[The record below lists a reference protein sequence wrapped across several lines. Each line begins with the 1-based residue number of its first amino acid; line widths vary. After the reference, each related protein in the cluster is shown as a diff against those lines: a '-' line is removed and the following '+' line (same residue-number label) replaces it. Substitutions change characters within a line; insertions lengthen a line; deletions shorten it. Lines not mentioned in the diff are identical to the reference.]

1 MTGIFRVIAFAVLI
15 YAAWVV
21 FRSGAAAYQRH
32 EARKAVAASLDALP
46 EAQRR
51 PAVLALYLGYY
62 WGNVLMIPALC
73 HEKGVDLDGYAD
85 AFKARYDT
93 EHEQVRQA
101 YAKLG
106 GSERPIREAARS
118 DPTFRAAFTK
128 KLIDTESLFHRSDTL
143 ADKCHEVADKQQKVI
158 ETMSFRDLMPYPW
171 QLTGLP

>member
-1 MTGIFRVIAFAVLI
+1 MIGIFRVIAFAVLI
-15 YAAWVV
+15 YAAWAV
-21 FRSGAAAYQRH
+21 FRSGTAAYKRY

-62 WGNVLMIPALC
+62 WGNVLMIPELC

-85 AFKARYDT
+85 AFKVRYDT

-118 DPTFRAAFTK
+118 DPAFRAAVTN
-128 KLIDTESLFHRSDTL
+128 KLIDTGSLFHRSDTL
-143 ADKCHEVADKQQKVI
+143 ADKCHEIADKQQKVI
-158 ETMSFRDLMPYPW
+158 ETMSFRNLMPYPW